1 MLQIVSPPPGA
12 QKLRFLDLGGNIGL
26 TACYFLSTFPLA
38 EVCSVE
44 PDGENFTLLQTNVS
58 QFAARARALRA
69 AVGAHP
75 GRASL
80 RPAGAAHSVTVDLL
94 NSQGDVNVLTV
105 SDILDQLEWDQVD
118 VVKMDIEGSEW
129 DIFAGPLDW
138 LQRVRLVLIE
148 FHGERDPAELT
159 PLFLKQG
166 FQLHPPGTLSG
177 QWLLKRA

>member
-1 MLQIVSPPPGA
+1 LLSHSGQPP
-12 QKLRFLDLGGNIGL
+12 RILDLGGNIGL
-26 TACYFLSTFPLA
+26 TACYFLSTFPDA

-44 PDGENFTLLQTNVS
+44 PDGENFTLLQKNVS

-80 RPAGAAHSVTVDLL
+80 RPAGAAHSVTVDLR

-166 FQLHPPGTLSG
+166 FQLYPPGTLSG